1 MLKPVSVPSTC
12 PENTRVIGFLL
23 VPRFSMIAFTSAIEP
38 LRLANRVSGRTLY
51 EWRLFSGDGRPIR
64 ASNEVEISVGGSYA
78 DARGLHT
85 AIVCAGL
92 DVQTFN
98 HRDLMASLR
107 RLSSFGAA
115 IGAVCTGTYVLAK
128 AGLLDGY
135 QSTIHWEN
143 HSGLISE
150 FPHLDVSQELFEIDR
165 NRLTCAGGT
174 AAVDMML
181 SVITKDHGPEI
192 ASLVTDQLIHHRI
205 REAGERQR
213 MDLRAR
219 LGVAHPKASI
229 RSRVDGEDDREPSE
243 LCRTRSGS
251 EMFDPAAREAFL
263 QVSRAFTDQTLLD
276 DSSRIRTIPAEADQ
290 HPDPLGR
297 HGLRI
302 PLRVTLLEELQR
314 AFRPH
319 TQCGTAQNRLL
330 GNVRRFHR
338 RGRRVKSSHLTILV
352 PRRGTRAVECG
363 PAGVWEKPW
372 PFASLP
378 MSRAV
383 IRPPDAPSR
392 RKVIARRVRRPR
404 RRGER

>member
-1 MLKPVSVPSTC
+1 MLEPVSVSSTC
-12 PENTRVIGFLL
+12 PENTRIIGFLL

-38 LRLANRVSGRTLY
+38 LRLANRVSGRTFY
-51 EWRLFSGDGRPIR
+51 AWRLFSSDGRPVH

-98 HRDLMASLR
+98 HRDLMATLR
-107 RLSSFGAA
+107 RLSSFGAT

-143 HSGLISE
+143 HSGLVSE

-181 SVITKDHGPEI
+181 SGITKDHGPEI

-219 LGVAHPKASI
+219 LGVAHPKLLYVVALMEKTIENPLSCAELAEEARCSTRQLERLFCKYLGHSPTKHYLTVRLEYARYLLKQTSMPILSIAMACGFVSASHFSKSYNEHFG
-229 RSRVDGEDDREPSE
+229 RTPS
-243 LCRTRSGS
+243 
-251 EMFDPAAREAFL
+251 
-263 QVSRAFTDQTLLD
+263 
-276 DSSRIRTIPAEADQ
+276 AE
-290 HPDPLGR
+290 
-297 HGLRI
+297 
-302 PLRVTLLEELQR
+302 
-314 AFRPH
+314 
-319 TQCGTAQNRLL
+319 
-330 GNVRRFHR
+330 
-338 RGRRVKSSHLTILV
+338 
-352 PRRGTRAVECG
+352 RRGTDHLATLG
-363 PAGVWEKPW
+363 GSAG
-372 PFASLP
+372 A
-378 MSRAV
+378 
-383 IRPPDAPSR
+383 DA
-392 RKVIARRVRRPR
+392 A
-404 RRGER
+404 